1 MYAAAQEIIIVNDNN
16 EIIKN
21 GECKR
26 EGKKNKINEINKK
39 YLNSKRRTDAV
50 KTVIIESHAR
60 R

>member
-1 MYAAAQEIIIVNDNN
+1 M
-16 EIIKN
+16 IKN

-26 EGKKNKINEINKK
+26 EGKKTKINKIDKK
-39 YLNSKRRTDAV
+39 YQNSKRRTDAV

>member
-1 MYAAAQEIIIVNDNN
+1 MYATAQEIIIVNDNN
-16 EIIKN
+16 QMIKN

-26 EGKKNKINEINKK
+26 EGKKTKINKIDKK
-39 YLNSKRRTDAV
+39 YQSSKRRTDAV